1 MQSKCIGEC
10 IEPSDKTLNPITLEI
25 FKNNKNDKICPS
37 EPYLGSI
44 KEIEEGTNCNSK
56 NQIEFD
62 KIQNMIL
69 SPEISFNLKS
79 FLELYNIT
87 SFNAGLLWLKI
98 NIDKK
103 PYFNINR
110 IVNSIWI
117 AFNNQVKKI
126 DNDLIN
132 LYHDILKN
140 LLDKEYYQKINNS
153 SIKRKIIK
161 KALKR
166 FIKNT
171 NNWNEFDFNPNYEIS
186 LLLIK
191 YFKKYN

>member
-1 MQSKCIGEC
+1 MQNKCVGEC
-10 IEPSDKTLNPITLEI
+10 IKPGDKTLNPITLEVT
-25 FKNNKNDKICPS
+25 KNETLNNVCAAEPYIIYNKNTESVKCD
-37 EPYLGSI
+37 
-44 KEIEEGTNCNSK
+44 SK
-56 NQIEFD
+56 NKIEFNQ
-62 KIQNMIL
+62 IQDMIL

-98 NIDKK
+98 NIDNK

-110 IVNSIWI
+110 IINSIWI
-117 AFNNQVKKI
+117 AFNYQVKKI

-140 LLDKEYYQKINNS
+140 LLDKEYYQKINTS
-153 SIKRKIIK
+153 PLKKKIIK

-171 NNWNEFDFNPNYEIS
+171 NKWDSFNFNPNNEIT

>member
-1 MQSKCIGEC
+1 MQNKCIGEC
-10 IEPSDKTLNPITLEI
+10 IEPGYKTLNPITLEI
-25 FKNNKNDKICPS
+25 FRNEKNNNVCNA
-37 EPYLGSI
+37 EPYLLDVNK
-44 KEIEEGTNCNSK
+44 KEEATICDSNNEKNF
-56 NQIEFD
+56 NQIQE
-62 KIQNMIL
+62 MIL

-98 NIDKK
+98 NINNK

-110 IVNSIWI
+110 IINSIWI
-117 AFNNQVKKI
+117 AFNYQVKKI

-140 LLDKEYYQKINNS
+140 LLDKDYYQKINTS
-153 SIKRKIIK
+153 PIKKKIIK

-171 NNWNEFDFNPNYEIS
+171 NKWDSFNFNPNNEIT